1 MTYRERAL
9 ALFPAGSN
17 GEYGIP
23 PELVPVIERG
33 EGCRVWDTE
42 GREFLDMTMAWGAA
56 LVGHAHPKVNEAA
69 TRQAAFGANFA
80 AVNSRAVE
88 LAERIAAISP
98 CVERI
103 RFVASGTEAT
113 MMCLRVARAA
123 TGRPKVLKFE
133 GAYHGQHP
141 IGVTS
146 LLDGV
151 PTTLPQSDASGTG
164 APWVERDVLVA
175 PFNDLDRTATI
186 MAEHASELAAVIV
199 E

>member
-23 PELVPVIERG
+23 PELVPVIDRG
-33 EGCRVWDTE
+33 EGWRIWDTD

-56 LVGHAHPKVNEAA
+56 LVGHAHPKVLEAA
-69 TRQAAFGANFA
+69 TRQAAFGSNFA

-103 RFVASGTEAT
+103 RFVASGTT
-113 MMCLRVARAA
+113 VAPPRCRHRIRAA
-123 TGRPKVLKFE
+123 PARRGL
-133 GAYHGQHP
+133 GATCWWHR
-141 IGVTS
+141 
-146 LLDGV
+146 
-151 PTTLPQSDASGTG
+151 TTISTPRSA
-164 APWVERDVLVA
+164 
-175 PFNDLDRTATI
+175 F
-186 MAEHASELAAVIV
+186 
-199 E
+199 